1 MFQSPNQQNLS
12 LLAEQII
19 EKVGRP
25 VNVHVTQ
32 SVIESFGIREVDV
45 FDDYGLLSMQDLA
58 GYVHHEITQVLER
71 KVNPTYP
78 NDAIQG
84 NTSDNFFTRF
94 KTFIKYYTIGL
105 FHLFPIFF
113 QVLSVI
119 FFGYSIWT
127 FSKFNELQSTAVVI
141 GIINGFIFSGG
152 IVSVISKQVSFYW
165 NHKDHFMVFQSV
177 VFLIKK
183 GILISLF
190 INLGLF
196 LFSFVLDIFPIE
208 MMTLSVTYS
217 FFIGSALLFMAPLYV
232 IKRRWVISVAILTGS
247 VASLILKFYSSLN
260 TYLTHWIG
268 ILVVIAISYL
278 YLRIYFKKR
287 YISLKMYDK
296 KEVHKAAIFYHN
308 YIYFIYG
315 TLFYFFV
322 FADRMMAWSG
332 ARDKQFSYLVF
343 FDKDYEIGMDLALLS
358 YFLIAGVLE
367 YSISSFTKNLDKGQ
381 KLTGNT
387 RIKFYN
393 FIFIKNYWQNVALL
407 ILIAVFAAVIQY
419 YLIYSPYGYK
429 LQFKEDLLPINI
441 EICVLGTLGYFFLS
455 WSILNVLYFFTL
467 GQPKLP
473 LFAILMACT
482 TNLFVGLVCSR
493 LFSYHYS
500 VLGFLLGSIVFMY
513 ITTKGVL
520 AFFKKID
527 YYYYAAY

>member
-1 MFQSPNQQNLS
+1 MFKSPNQQNLA
-12 LLAEQII
+12 LLIEQII

-45 FDDYGLLSMQDLA
+45 YDDYGLLSIQDLA
-58 GYVHHEITQVLER
+58 IYVHQQVILILDK
-71 KVNPTYP
+71 KVNPTSGEKVE
-78 NDAIQG
+78 N
-84 NTSDNFFTRF
+84 NSSDNFFTRF
-94 KTFIKYYTIGL
+94 KTFLKYYSIGL

-113 QVLSVI
+113 QVISVI

-141 GIINGFIFSGG
+141 GIINGFILSGG

-183 GILISLF
+183 GIFILLF
-190 INLGLF
+190 VNLGLF
-196 LFSFVLDIFPIE
+196 LFSFILDVFPIE
-208 MMTLSVTYS
+208 MMILSVSYS
-217 FFIGSALLFMAPLYV
+217 FLIGSALLFMAPLYV
-232 IKRRWVISVAILTGS
+232 IKRRWVISVAILIGS
-247 VASLILKFYSSLN
+247 ITALALKFYSCLN
-260 TYLTHWIG
+260 TYFTHWIG
-268 ILVVIAISYL
+268 VLVVILVSYG
-278 YLRIYFKKR
+278 YLMAYFKKR

-322 FADRMMAWSG
+322 FADRMIAWSG
-332 ARDKQFSYLVF
+332 ARDRAFSYLIF

-358 YFLIAGVLE
+358 YFLLAGVLE

-381 KLTGNT
+381 KLTENN

-393 FIFIKNYWQNVALL
+393 SVFIKDYWKNVMLL
-407 ILIAVFAAVIQY
+407 VLIAVFAAVVQFF
-419 YLIYSPYGYK
+419 LIYSPYGYK

-441 EICVLGTLGYFFLS
+441 EICVLGTLAYFFLS

-473 LFAILMACT
+473 LFAIIMACS
-482 TNLFVGLVCSR
+482 TNLFIGLLCSR
-493 LFSYHYS
+493 MFSYHYS
-500 VLGFLLGSIVFMY
+500 VLGFLLGSLVFMF

-520 AFFKKID
+520 VFFKKID